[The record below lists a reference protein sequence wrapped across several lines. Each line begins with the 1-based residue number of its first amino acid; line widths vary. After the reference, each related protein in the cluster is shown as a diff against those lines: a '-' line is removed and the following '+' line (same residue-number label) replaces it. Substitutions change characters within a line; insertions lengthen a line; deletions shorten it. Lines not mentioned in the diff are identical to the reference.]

1 MSNEELALLL
11 LVDGTAVEAREL
23 GLREQQAWVEA
34 EVRRKES
41 RAAKRVYMDFWAATI
56 AGGLAVTVI
65 VPFLI
70 GRFVMTKTF
79 VLRPDPGVY
88 ETDVRGLW
96 EYFVPTYLAG
106 LIPIVLL
113 LGVFLVIRTPW
124 TFRLFSVVCGWAL
137 LIATVFLLLPFTQ
150 SKWNSAEQ
158 RAIAELR
165 ETPFPFK
172 KKDHTKNAYQCESWF
187 FVGENGRKHFEV
199 WQVHIGRVAQ
209 WGNGCNGVFVYR
221 GWREVGS
228 YVLPEGDT
236 FNGDIAV
243 DYPGGADELPAQR
256 DGKRLGWP
264 AFFSTQ
270 GANSSAP
277 GASIQMNP
285 IATTVILPTRDGRA
299 LQFTLDGA
307 GRREF
312 RLR

>member
-1 MSNEELALLL
+1 MSNGALALLL
-11 LVDGTAVEAREL
+11 LVDGTAVEARDL
-23 GLREQQAWVEA
+23 GRREQQARVEA
-34 EVRRKES
+34 EVRRMKS
-41 RAAKRVYMDFWAATI
+41 RAADQVYMDFRAATI
-56 AGGLAVTVI
+56 AGGLALTVI

-88 ETDVRGLW
+88 ETDVRGFW

-150 SKWNSAEQ
+150 SQWNSAEQ

-165 ETPFPFK
+165 ETPYPFEK
-172 KKDHTKNAYQCESWF
+172 KLRYAPHCESWF
-187 FVGENGRKHFEV
+187 FVGENGRKQFEV
-199 WQVHIGRVAQ
+199 WQVHMRRTATSGK
-209 WGNGCNGVFVYR
+209 GCNGVSVYR

-236 FNGDIAV
+236 FTRDITV
-243 DYPGGADELPAQR
+243 SYPGGTDEFPVQ
-256 DGKRLGWP
+256 DSSGKRLGWK
-264 AFFSTQ
+264 AFLSTE
-270 GANSSAP
+270 GANSAAP

-285 IATTVILPTRDGRA
+285 IATMVNLPTTNGSV

-307 GRREF
+307 GRSRFE
-312 RLR
+312 LR